1 MKEPIS
7 IWTDLKTNYLR
18 YLKTGIPL
26 ISSKLDEEREKLFQ
40 EASGGQT
47 TLWHQPFFE
56 LMPTYPS
63 GKSIAEIASL
73 PTGFADFA
81 KLGLFPVKKLY
92 LHQQQAIEAV
102 ENGKHIVVTTGTGS
116 GKTECFMLP
125 LFAHLIRIKQ
135 QDTTHAVK
143 AIMLYPLNALVEDQ
157 LGRLRKACNL
167 PKTREWITAN
177 CKEIITFA
185 RYTSITPKTENDPE
199 SRKLKYNWDKLK
211 GDLSSMLPKDAEDLQ
226 AKCTNTDE
234 ESAELWNRKQ
244 ILDKNNPDILITN
257 YSMLNVML
265 MREKEKGIFE
275 HTAEWLKRDNKNV
288 LYLIVDEL
296 HTYRGTPGTEVA
308 QLLRLL
314 LHRLGLTPNSTQVRF
329 LATSASLASENNNF
343 ISVFF
348 GVSQDRFDIIENP
361 KLDPPKDTGKINAPQ
376 FLSLTQNAT
385 HIYESLQL
393 REKIRCAFYN
403 VDEKRNDV
411 RRLNDLADQL
421 FDWGNLEKN
430 ESEKIKVV
438 QKLFDIINNVA
449 ASDENMG
456 NVSPMRIHYFFRN
469 IDMLYA
475 CSNPDCNEVEKEFR
489 DPDNRRVG
497 KLYLSPIKRCKCGA
511 RVYPLS
517 ICRTCGEVAFEGY
530 EYKGTLVDYL
540 PPEAE
545 ENQYQKYFILPLR
558 AELSSQEIQN
568 VTAKGWMLGLFSPNT
583 GVFQECRTRRE
594 SSNALRYVCMK
605 NDEYP
610 TFCPSCE
617 AESKKDSLYAPF
629 YKHGTGVQKVN
640 QIMADS
646 LHFALQ
652 SNSNNSEKLI
662 LFTDSRQAA
671 AKLSAGIEM
680 DHYRDT
686 LRQLIV
692 SEIRRIKK
700 ALNALQEKVKSRD
713 PQFSPEEFAFLTE
726 NYKDIVLRILRRDDS
741 AWEDLSQRLAEKPIT
756 INSLGSNII
765 ETLKNAGICPGG
777 PFPSELEYQSDQTT
791 KQWYQCYTADDPSEE
806 DKNKKDSL
814 ATAITNEILRT
825 IFPGP
830 KRSLEGLALGR
841 ICYAPEPDNQEINTF
856 LRMMGEHRKIRGS
869 DYQSGSIP
877 RDIHNYFK
885 DKNRL
890 DFIKTKLITDGT
902 LASGN
907 NAVLTGNN
915 LIVQLATPDFHVWRC
930 SRCGT
935 NHLHHSNGKCINC
948 FNSLSEEPNGTV
960 AELTSRLHENYYVQ
974 LANRDGVTRLHC
986 EELTGQTD
994 RVDSIERQRLFQG
1007 IFLNEEK
1014 RYELCEKA
1022 IDIDLLSVTTTME
1035 AGIDIGSLNA
1045 VMLGNIPPQRFNY
1058 QQRVGRAGRR
1068 GNAWAFAL
1076 SVAKNNSHDY
1086 AHFME
1091 PERIISA
1098 PPTPLYLDIDNTTI
1112 IKRMVNKEVLRQAF
1126 MACFDDLN
1134 DAASVHGAFGKA
1146 AEWGKRCKKIN
1157 AWIKAQAKSITGS
1170 RRKSIIEEVIDAV
1183 TFGCQLKERER
1194 RDIVDTVLNLCDIIT
1209 TISQADAEF
1218 PQEQLSERL
1227 ANAGILP
1234 MFGFPTKTRKLY
1246 LEWQNRLPPQ
1256 KDFVQRDL
1264 EKAINTFA
1272 PGCQVVR
1279 DKKLYTATGL
1289 IAWEQRVRV
1298 VGTDNRGYERH
1309 IFSCQ
1314 CGHIETFT
1322 AERKKYICPVC
1333 GREDS
1338 TILTYTPLGFTAME
1352 TKEDYKGGGDWVSQ
1366 NYASQLECNEQDFIR
1381 KEIRNTN
1388 LNASA
1393 ADKAKIYVLNNNNG
1407 DGFEFQRFA
1416 AGPNHYCGERTVMR
1430 DKLGKTS
1437 NEPSVKAGLLA
1448 DKTTGVLRLRFSDIP
1463 KGVDLKPL
1471 GDRSTSVRSAYISMG
1486 YLIRKAICD
1495 HLDIDLGEINADYQ
1509 IVSIK
1514 GTPAGEIF
1522 FSDDLENGSGFCQH
1536 IFENDEVM
1544 SQLLKDLLSSDS
1556 KFGKIF
1562 KNHQCFLS
1570 CYDCIKDYS
1579 NQFYHKDLNWR
1590 LGLDMIYMAQNK
1602 CNVPGFHLPH
1612 WQEFM
1617 KQYFPKEINP
1627 AKPIIEKNRKWL
1639 IVHPLWSEDYENSIL
1654 EKNNLSLRDYCP
1666 VPIFTYVLE
1675 YAQSQGMQLVNSDHS
1690 VSTTDIS
1697 RTVLDVKFRPV
1708 TDADLKNT
1716 AGYKFKIRIDG
1727 NEKIVRLIP
1736 MKGGIYQAMPPIG
1749 KDLKRENIIG
1759 REI

>member
-1 MKEPIS
+1 MKDPIS

-26 ISSKLDEEREKLFQ
+26 ISSKLDAEREKLFQ

-47 TLWHQPFFE
+47 TLWHQPYFE

-63 GKSIAEIASL
+63 GKSIAEITSL
-73 PTGFADFA
+73 PKGFADFT
-81 KLGLFPVKKLY
+81 KLGLFPLDNLY

-135 QDTTHAVK
+135 RDTTHAVK

-167 PKTREWITAN
+167 PKTREWITTN
-177 CKEIITFA
+177 CLEKITFA

-199 SRKLKYNWDKLK
+199 AKKLKYNWDKIK
-211 GDLSSMLPKDAEDLQ
+211 VDLAAMLPKEAEDLQ

-234 ESAELWNRKQ
+234 ESAELWTRKQ
-244 ILDKNNPDILITN
+244 IVDKNNPDILITN

-265 MREKEKGIFE
+265 MREQENCIFE
-275 HTAEWLKRDNKNV
+275 NTAEWLKRDNKNI

-314 LHRLGLTPNSTQVRF
+314 MHRLGLTPNSGQVRF
-329 LATSASLASENNNF
+329 LATSASLASDNKHF
-343 ISVFF
+343 ISDFF
-348 GVSQDRFDIIENP
+348 GASQDKFDIIENP
-361 KLDPPKDTGKINAPQ
+361 KQEPPKDTGKIDANL
-376 FLSLTQNAT
+376 FLNLTQDTAQ
-385 HIYESLQL
+385 IYESLQL
-393 REKIRCAFYN
+393 RDNIRHAFY
-403 VDEKRNDV
+403 DAEEKRNVV

-421 FDWGNLEKN
+421 FVWGDLEEN
-430 ESEKIKVV
+430 ESERIRIT
-438 QKLFDIINNVA
+438 QKLFDIINDVA
-449 ASDENMG
+449 NKGGIFPSI
-456 NVSPMRIHYFFRN
+456 RIHYFFRN

-489 DPDNRRVG
+489 DSNNRRVG

-530 EYKGTLVDYL
+530 EFNGTLVDYL

-545 ENQYQKYFILPLR
+545 EDQYQKYFVLPLR
-558 AELSSQEIQN
+558 TELSSQEIQN
-568 VTAKGWMLGLFSPNT
+568 MSTKGWMLGLFSPDT
-583 GVFQECRTRRE
+583 GTFQECRTRRE
-594 SSNALRYVCMK
+594 SANALRYACMR

-610 TFCPSCE
+610 SFCPSCE

-640 QIMADS
+640 QLMADS
-646 LHFALQ
+646 LHFSLQ
-652 SNSNNSEKLI
+652 SNNNKSEKLI
-662 LFTDSRQAA
+662 LFTDSRQSA

-680 DHYRDT
+680 DHYRDI

-692 SEIRRIKK
+692 SEIRRIK
-700 ALNALQEKVKSRD
+700 EKQCSRCEKIKKRD
-713 PQFSPEEFAFLTE
+713 FQSLCEEIPLLMKDYPEIAIRAFI
-726 NYKDIVLRILRRDDS
+726 KRDDT
-741 AWEDLSQRLAEKPIT
+741 AWEELLQKIKEEPVSV
-756 INSLGSNII
+756 NSLGDNIL
-765 ETLKNAGICPGG
+765 ETLKSAGICPGG

-791 KQWYQCYTADDPSEE
+791 KLWYQCYIADDPSVE

-825 IFPGP
+825 IFPRP

-856 LRMMGEHRKIRGS
+856 LRMMGEHRRVRGS

-885 DKNRL
+885 DKVRL
-890 DFIKTKLITDGT
+890 DYIKTKLITDGT

-907 NAVLTGNN
+907 NTVLTGKK
-915 LIVQLATPDFHVWRC
+915 LIVQLATPDCHVWC
-930 SRCGT
+930 CPRCGT
-935 NHLHHSNGKCINC
+935 IHLHHSNGKCINC
-948 FNSLSEEPNGTV
+948 FNRLPEEANGTV
-960 AELTSRLHENYYVQ
+960 AELTRSLHDNYYVQ
-974 LANRDGVTRLHC
+974 LANRKEITRLHC

-1014 RYELCEKA
+1014 KYELCKKA

-1091 PERIISA
+1091 PERMISA
-1098 PPTPLYLDIDNTTI
+1098 PPTPLYLDIDNKTI
-1112 IKRMVNKEVLRQAF
+1112 IQRMVNKEVLRQAF
-1126 MACFDDLN
+1126 MACFDDLD

-1146 AEWGKRCKKIN
+1146 SEWGTRCKKISE
-1157 AWIKAQAKSITGS
+1157 WIRDQAKTTMGS
-1170 RRKSIIEEVIDAV
+1170 RKKSIIEEVIDAV
-1183 TFGCQLKERER
+1183 TFGCALSNKER
-1194 RDIVDTVLNLCDIIT
+1194 RDVINTVLNLCDVIT
-1209 TISQADAEF
+1209 TVSQANAEF

-1227 ANAGILP
+1227 ANAGVLP
-1234 MFGFPTKTRKLY
+1234 MFGFPTKTRNLY

-1256 KDFVQRDL
+1256 NGFIQRDI

-1289 IAWEQRVRV
+1289 IAWEQRARV
-1298 VGTDNRGYERH
+1298 IGTDNRGYERH

-1314 CGHIETFT
+1314 CGHIETFN
-1322 AERKKYICPVC
+1322 AERKKYVCPVC
-1333 GREDS
+1333 GRNGS

-1366 NYASQLECNEQDFIR
+1366 NYASQLECNEQDFIQ
-1381 KEIRNTN
+1381 KAIRNTN

-1407 DGFEFQRFA
+1407 DSFEFQRFA
-1416 AGPNHYCGERTVMR
+1416 SGPHHYCGERTVMR
-1430 DKLGKTS
+1430 NRLNKVS
-1437 NEPSVKAGLLA
+1437 NEPFTKAGLLA
-1448 DKTTGVLRLRFSDIP
+1448 DKTTGVLRLRFSDVP
-1463 KGVDLKPL
+1463 QGVDLDPL
-1471 GDRSTSVRSAYISMG
+1471 GDRSASVRSAYISMG

-1514 GTPAGEIF
+1514 RMPVGEVF

-1536 IFENDEVM
+1536 IFENDEVL
-1544 SQLLKDLLSSDS
+1544 SQLLKDLTSSES

-1562 KNHQCFLS
+1562 NDHQCFLS

-1579 NQFYHKDLNWR
+1579 NQFYHKFLNWR
-1590 LGLDMIYMAQNK
+1590 LGLDMIYLAQNK
-1602 CNVPGFHLPH
+1602 NNVPAFHLPH
-1612 WQEFM
+1612 WQGFM
-1617 KQYFPKEINP
+1617 KHFFPAEIDP
-1627 AKPIIEKNRKWL
+1627 AKPIIEKNKKWL
-1639 IVHPLWSEDYENSIL
+1639 VVHPLWSEDYGNSIL
-1654 EKNNLSLRDYCP
+1654 EKNNLSMRDYCP
-1666 VPIFTYVLE
+1666 IPIFTYVLE
-1675 YAQSQGMQLVNSDHS
+1675 YAQSHGMQLVNVDRAI
-1690 VSTTDIS
+1690 STIDIS
-1697 RTVLDVKFRPV
+1697 QTISDLKFRPV

-1716 AGYKFKIRIDG
+1716 AGYKFKIQIDG
-1727 NEKIVRLIP
+1727 HEKIVRLIP
-1736 MKGGIYQAMPPIG
+1736 MKGGIYQAMPPLG
-1749 KDLKRENIIG
+1749 KDLKRENIIE
-1759 REI
+1759 REV